1 MHERSKDRKTV
12 ATVYSNEE
20 GEGGRDSER
29 ETGRD
34 GSRVVPVGEGKN

>member
-20 GEGGRDSER
+20 GGGGGR
-29 ETGRD
+29 ETWRD